1 MTTRCTRWTRPTAAR
16 FATPWSS
23 TSAGADGRFHFT
35 IVFTLAAPESQAARP
50 PFAPIQ
56 LVDLPV
62 LVVDDNATNRAILTE
77 LLTNWQMHPHPVAD
91 ASAALAELHRAA
103 DAGLPY
109 RLMLLDALM
118 PHCDGFQLAGEIR
131 RQSRLDGTL
140 LMMLSSAD
148 CAADAAR
155 CRQIG
160 IHTYLT
166 KPISQSELFDAVAST
181 VAAHPPAPGSVPER
195 AIPGPAVR
203 PLNVLLVED
212 NPVNRDLASAL
223 LNILGHRVQ
232 LAGEGHAAL
241 AAIKRENFD
250 VLLMDVQ
257 MPGLD
262 GMETTRRIRAAELVA
277 ATGGRASK
285 IYQSRNG
292 ARNRGGDASAQRLG
306 GRREN
311 HLCVLPTSALK
322 TCGSWGGLGRGE
334 GALRLHGCQKLRC
347 ATRLPAPGFLLDA
360 SRLAASLCSI

>member
-1 MTTRCTRWTRPTAAR
+1 M
-16 FATPWSS
+16 
-23 TSAGADGRFHFT
+23 
-35 IVFTLAAPESQAARP
+35 
-50 PFAPIQ
+50 
-56 LVDLPV
+56 DLPV

-140 LMMLSSAD
+140 LMMLSSADCADCAD

-311 HLCVLPTSALK
+311 HPCVLPTSALK

-360 SRLAASLCSI
+360 SLLAASLCSI